1 MGVGFLARFLAIGY
15 HFPARP
21 CYQPQPLC
29 NTILLSHLLGR
40 EGLAM
45 GLPAPGYA
53 LFGIYWPPAEEA
65 SEPLGLEAIE
75 VRM

>member
-1 MGVGFLARFLAIGY
+1 
-15 HFPARP
+15 
-21 CYQPQPLC
+21 
-29 NTILLSHLLGR
+29 
-40 EGLAM
+40 M